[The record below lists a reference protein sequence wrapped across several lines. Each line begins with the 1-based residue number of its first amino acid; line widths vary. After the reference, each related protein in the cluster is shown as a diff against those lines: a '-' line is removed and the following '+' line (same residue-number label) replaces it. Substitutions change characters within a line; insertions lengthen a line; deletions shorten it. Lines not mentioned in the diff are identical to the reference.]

1 MPPSCP
7 TGLKDLFSP
16 GQNDDSNHR
25 SRDGRS
31 GQRQHPLPCSIF
43 NWNYPVPDLPDSK
56 CHSLCCCF
64 PPEKEARNGSC
75 HNYETIQP
83 GSKNND
89 LGFSLLTLMTFLTVI
104 PIIGVVIYIIYLGF
118 PAINLEFITGFPR
131 EGMREGGILPAIIG
145 TFYLTLG
152 TAIFAVP
159 LGIGSAIYLSEY
171 APDNRATQLIR
182 IAIINL
188 AGIPSVVYG
197 LFGLGLFVLFLGF
210 GTSILAGSLT
220 LSIMTLPVIISTTEE
235 ALRAV
240 PQAFRTVSMSV
251 GATKWQTIRKIV
263 LPQALPGILTGVI
276 LGLERAAGETAPIL
290 FTVAAFFLPRFLILP
305 WMPQWHCLIT
315 SM

>member
-1 MPPSCP
+1 MTMKLSARQY
-7 TGLKDLFSP
+7 K
-16 GQNDDSNHR
+16 
-25 SRDGRS
+25 
-31 GQRQHPLPCSIF
+31 QR
-43 NWNYPVPDLPDSK
+43 
-56 CHSLCCCF
+56 
-64 PPEKEARNGSC
+64 
-75 HNYETIQP
+75 
-83 GSKNND
+83 

-104 PIIGVVIYIIYLGF
+104 PIIGVVIYIIYLGL
-118 PAINLEFITGFPR
+118 PAINLEFLTGFPR

-152 TAIFAVP
+152 TATFAVP

-171 APDNRATQLIR
+171 APDNKATQLIR

-240 PQAFRTVSMSV
+240 PQSFRTVSMSL

-290 FTVAAFFLPRFLILP
+290 FTVAAFFLPRLP
-305 WMPQWHCLIT
+305 NSPLDATMALPYHLYVISTQVPGMPIKIQYGTALVLLVFVLGMNLVATAIRSRARARRQW
-315 SM
+315 